1 MTDDPRLLPTEQKH
15 VDRVWLWWEG
25 RELRADFAKPR
36 LLNGVAV
43 EYMRVLSR
51 KEVEK
56 LASDEGVDV
65 MQMVNSLHRT
75 VEGQRKH
82 IARLLRIEAAAK
94 KLLSLVEAKG
104 KLLSDPENQALLNA
118 GDTIAVNEG
127 NLWALQME
135 INS

>member
-1 MTDDPRLLPTEQKH
+1 MTSPQS
-15 VDRVWLWWEG
+15 EG
-25 RELRADFAKPR
+25 RCWIWWDEHHRAQVSFVKPLPR
-36 LLNGVAV
+36 HEAV

-82 IARLLRIEAAAK
+82 IADLQRKIEEIENPSAHAAAG
-94 KLLSLVEAKG
+94 VTG
-104 KLLSDPENQALLNA
+104 HD
-118 GDTIAVNEG
+118 
-127 NLWALQME
+127 
-135 INS
+135 